1 MFQLKSVS
9 EMRNEE
15 LMSFKLKWSFH
26 IIRIKLK
33 YDSHSYFSGQKK
45 SRLSHRLDSRDH
57 LYSFKLLDLKD
68 ESNQPRY
75 DSTDRVINISK
86 WGETQVIWARW
97 GEKCG
102 QFITRR
108 AGGARCNVLCFTA
121 GCLLS
126 ILQPPLFD
134 LSRWEAPAPAHTRH
148 QEMVTPSDMRHVTH
162 TWDTGRGSTQQIS
175 PVTGTQIMNWSHKLS
190 RDKVLRA
197 WHVMCDVVTA
207 LVTQLWRK
215 QDRCYHLIC

>member
-45 SRLSHRLDSRDH
+45 SRLSHHLDSRDH
-57 LYSFKLLDLKD
+57 LYSFKLLDVKH

-75 DSTDRVINISK
+75 DSTDRVINISQ
-86 WGETQVIWARW
+86 WGETQAICARW
-97 GEKCG
+97 GEECG

-108 AGGARCNVLCFTA
+108 AEVQGVMCYVLQL
-121 GCLLS
+121 GVCLVFLLCLIS
-126 ILQPPLFD
+126 PAEQHQPPPTP
-134 LSRWEAPAPAHTRH
+134 STRRGSH
-148 QEMVTPSDMRHVTH
+148 VVTPGTWEMSPTH
-162 TWDTGRGSTQQIS
+162 ETWGEGST
-175 PVTGTQIMNWSHKLS
+175 P
-190 RDKVLRA
+190 
-197 WHVMCDVVTA
+197 
-207 LVTQLWRK
+207 
-215 QDRCYHLIC
+215 

>member
-45 SRLSHRLDSRDH
+45 SRLSHHLDSQDH
-57 LYSFKLLDLKD
+57 LYSFKLLDVKY

-86 WGETQVIWARW
+86 WGETQVICARW
-97 GEKCG
+97 GEQCG

-108 AGGARCNVLCFTA
+108 AEVRGVMCYVLQL
-121 GCLLS
+121 GVCLVFRSLLCLIS
-126 ILQPPLFD
+126 PAVQHQPPPTW
-134 LSRWEAPAPAHTRH
+134 SHHMSPTHETRG
-148 QEMVTPSDMRHVTH
+148 M
-162 TWDTGRGSTQQIS
+162 GRGVKT
-175 PVTGTQIMNWSHKLS
+175 
-190 RDKVLRA
+190 
-197 WHVMCDVVTA
+197 
-207 LVTQLWRK
+207 
-215 QDRCYHLIC
+215 